1 MKLSAKYKRPTIVA
15 RLNKEGFDRGSMRG
29 LNQSEL
35 TSFKEFLDK
44 SGLFEYVQGHDN
56 AAGCSILDKD
66 IDKFHE
72 WANEELKEID
82 FGENVYDVDFYEFG
96 DSKILDSIIF
106 DLSKY
111 SSVWGQGNSQPLIC
125 VHNIKLT
132 SKNVQICGSRADTV
146 RFNYNGIC
154 YLQFH
159 AKDLIEDLAKYDKM
173 NVTVVGR
180 ANINEWGGNIT
191 PQIFIED
198 YEIQEDI
205 LTTF

>member
-1 MKLSAKYKRPTIVA
+1 M
-15 RLNKEGFDRGSMRG
+15 
-29 LNQSEL
+29 
-35 TSFKEFLDK
+35 
-44 SGLFEYVQGHDN
+44 
-56 AAGCSILDKD
+56 
-66 IDKFHE
+66 
-72 WANEELKEID
+72 
-82 FGENVYDVDFYEFG
+82 
-96 DSKILDSIIF
+96 
-106 DLSKY
+106 
-111 SSVWGQGNSQPLIC
+111 QGNSEPLIC

-159 AKDLIEDLAKYDKM
+159 AKDLIEDLAKYNKM

-180 ANINEWGGNIT
+180 ANINEWGGNVT